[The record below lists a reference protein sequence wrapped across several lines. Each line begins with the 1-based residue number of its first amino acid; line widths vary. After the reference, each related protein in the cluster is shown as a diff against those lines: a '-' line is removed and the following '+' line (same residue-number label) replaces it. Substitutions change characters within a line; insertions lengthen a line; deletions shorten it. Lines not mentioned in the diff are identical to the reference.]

1 MQKHFIMAVC
11 LILMVKESVENYH
24 EKVNY
29 DRFEIIN
36 IIIRPKINK
45 QIWFDEIKNTWD
57 LICICIHTLHPNTYE
72 YLYLICGLLMWEFLF
87 AVTSLFIL
95 L

>member
-36 IIIRPKINK
+36 IIIRPKK
-45 QIWFDEIKNTWD
+45 
-57 LICICIHTLHPNTYE
+57 
-72 YLYLICGLLMWEFLF
+72 
-87 AVTSLFIL
+87 
-95 L
+95 